1 MFEHEY
7 FEYLAGYALGVL
19 TPAEQKK
26 MEDHLRDGC
35 DLCEPELRILNA
47 TAERL
52 PKGIPSVPLPDGLKA
67 RVRNRLAQEGLLEAQ
82 QKPVI
87 QGSGSGHR
95 IYWLATAAILVA
107 ALAAGLF
114 WNSHL
119 KLKEEAQKV
128 AEKEAQIAEMEKT
141 LKAKDAEIGW
151 LRDPVVQLASL
162 TGLAEASHSKGKMI
176 WHPTEHKG
184 IFYAESL
191 PPLVQTK
198 AYQLWVIGAHGPVS
212 AGVFETDKRGAAVV
226 TIQQIQGSVEGS
238 LQFAVTIEK
247 AGGVEKP
254 TTNPILIGK
263 PI

>member
-52 PKGIPSVPLPDGLKA
+52 PNGIPSAPMPDGLKD
-67 RVRNRLAQEGLLEAQ
+67 RIRNRLEKEGLLEAKP
-82 QKPVI
+82 KPVV
-87 QGSGSGHR
+87 QGREHR
-95 IYWLATAAILVA
+95 FYWLATAAILIA
-107 ALAAGLF
+107 ALATGLF
-114 WNSHL
+114 WNSHI
-119 KLKEEAQKV
+119 KLKEEANKV
-128 AEKEAQIAEMEKT
+128 AQKEAQIAELEKT
-141 LKAKDAEIGW
+141 LKEKNAEIGW
-151 LRDPVVQLASL
+151 LRDPAVQLASL
-162 TGLAEASHSKGKMI
+162 VGLAEASQAKGKMI

-184 IFYAESL
+184 IFYVQSL

-212 AGVFETDKRGAAVV
+212 AGVFETDKQGAAVL

-247 AGGVEKP
+247 AGGVQKP

>member
-26 MEDHLRDGC
+26 VEDHLRDGC

-47 TAERL
+47 TTERL
-52 PKGIPSVPLPDGLKA
+52 PNGLPPVPLPDGLKA
-67 RVRNRLAQEGLLEAQ
+67 RVKNRLEKEGLLESQ
-82 QKPVI
+82 SKPVVE
-87 QGSGSGHR
+87 GR
-95 IYWLATAAILVA
+95 ERRFPWLAIAAMLLA

-119 KLKEEAQKV
+119 KLKQESSKL
-128 AEKEAQIAEMEKT
+128 AEKEAQIAEMEKA
-141 LKAKDAEIGW
+141 LKGKDAEISW
-151 LRDPVVQLASL
+151 LRDPAVQLASL
-162 TGLAEASHSKGKMI
+162 TGLAEASHAQGKMI

-184 IFYAESL
+184 IFYVQSL
-191 PPLVQTK
+191 PQLVQTK

-212 AGVFETDKRGAAVV
+212 AGVFETNKNGAAVV

>member
-19 TPAEQKK
+19 APAEQKK
-26 MEDHLRDGC
+26 IEDHLRDGC

-52 PKGIPSVPLPDGLKA
+52 PNGIPSAPLPDGLKA
-67 RVRNRLAQEGLLEAQ
+67 RVRNRLEKEGLLDQE
-82 QKPVI
+82 KPVI
-87 QGSGSGHR
+87 QGSGQR
-95 IYWLATAAILVA
+95 FYLLAIAAILVA

-119 KLKEEAQKV
+119 KLKEQAEKV
-128 AEKEAQIAEMEKT
+128 AEKEAQIAEIEKT

-151 LRDPVVQLASL
+151 LRDPGVQLALL
-162 TGLAEASHSKGKMI
+162 TGLADASHAKGKMI

-198 AYQLWVIGAHGPVS
+198 SYQLWVIGAQGPVS
-212 AGVFETDKRGAAVV
+212 AGVFETNRSGAAVL

-247 AGGVEKP
+247 AGGVQKP

>member
-19 TPAEQKK
+19 SPAEQKK
-26 MEDHLRDGC
+26 MEEHLKEGC

-47 TAERL
+47 TTERL
-52 PKGIPSVPLPDGLKA
+52 PNGLPAVSLPDGLKS
-67 RVRNRLAQEGLLEAQ
+67 RVKNRLEKEGLLESQ
-82 QKPVI
+82 SKPVV
-87 QGSGSGHR
+87 QGKEHHFP
-95 IYWLATAAILVA
+95 WLAIAAILVA

-119 KLKEEAQKV
+119 KLKEETAKL
-128 AEKEAQIAEMEKT
+128 AEKEAQIAQLEKT
-141 LKAKDAEIGW
+141 LKGKDAEIGW
-151 LRDPVVQLASL
+151 LRDPAVQLASL
-162 TGLAEASHSKGKMI
+162 TGLAEASQAHGKMI

-184 IFYAESL
+184 IFYVQSL
-191 PPLVQTK
+191 PQLAQTK

-212 AGVFETDKRGAAVV
+212 AGVFETNQSGAAVV
-226 TIQQIQGSVEGS
+226 TIKQIQGSVEGS

>member
-26 MEDHLRDGC
+26 IEDHLRDGC

-52 PKGIPSVPLPDGLKA
+52 PNATPSVSLPDGLKA
-67 RVRNRLAQEGLLEAQ
+67 RVRNRLEKEGLLNTQ
-82 QKPVI
+82 PKPVT
-87 QGSGSGHR
+87 QGSVQR
-95 IYWLATAAILVA
+95 FYWLATAAILVA

-119 KLKEEAQKV
+119 KLKEEALKV
-128 AEKEAQIAEMEKT
+128 AEKEAQIAELEKT

-151 LRDPVVQLASL
+151 LRDPAVQLASL
-162 TGLAEASHSKGKMI
+162 TGLAEASHAHGKMI

-184 IFYAESL
+184 IFYVQSL
-191 PPLVQTK
+191 PQLVQTK

-212 AGVFETDKRGAAVV
+212 AGVFETNQSGAAVV
-226 TIQQIQGSVEGS
+226 TIKQIQGSVEGS

>member
-35 DLCEPELRILNA
+35 DVCEPELRILNA

-52 PKGIPSVPLPDGLKA
+52 PNALPLVPLPDGLKA
-67 RVRNRLAQEGLLEAQ
+67 RVRNRLEKERLLEAQ
-82 QKPVI
+82 PNVAI
-87 QGSGSGHR
+87 QSGGKR
-95 IYWLATAAILVA
+95 LYWLATAALLVA

-119 KLKEEAQKV
+119 KVKEEAEKLAQ
-128 AEKEAQIAEMEKT
+128 KEAQIAELEKT
-141 LKAKDAEIGW
+141 LKEKDAEISW
-151 LRDPVVQLASL
+151 LRDPAVQLASL
-162 TGLAEASHSKGKMI
+162 TGLAEASHAHGKMI

-184 IFYAESL
+184 IFYVQSL
-191 PPLVQTK
+191 PQLVQTK

-212 AGVFETDKRGAAVV
+212 AGVFETNKSGAAVV
-226 TIQQIQGSVEGS
+226 TIQQIQGSIEGS

>member
-7 FEYLAGYALGVL
+7 FEYLAGFALGVL

-52 PKGIPSVPLPDGLKA
+52 PNGIPSAPLPDGLKA
-67 RVRNRLAQEGLLEAQ
+67 RVRNRLEKEGLLEAQ
-82 QKPVI
+82 PKPRA
-87 QGSGSGHR
+87 QGKEQR
-95 IYWLATAAILVA
+95 FYWYATAAILIA

-119 KLKEEAQKV
+119 KLKEQAEKV

-141 LKAKDAEIGW
+141 LKAKDAEISW
-151 LRDPVVQLASL
+151 LRDPVVQLAQL
-162 TGLAEASHSKGKMI
+162 TGLAEASHAKGKMI

-184 IFYAESL
+184 IFYVQSL

-212 AGVFETDKRGAAVV
+212 AGVFETDKQGAAVV
-226 TIQQIQGSVEGS
+226 TIQQIQGSVDGS

-247 AGGVEKP
+247 AGGVQKP

>member
-26 MEDHLRDGC
+26 IEEHLRDGC
-35 DLCEPELRILNA
+35 DLCEPELRVLNA
-47 TAERL
+47 TTERL
-52 PKGIPSVPLPDGLKA
+52 PNGLPPVSLPDGLKA
-67 RVRNRLAQEGLLEAQ
+67 RVKDRLQKEGLLEAQ
-82 QKPVI
+82 AKPVV
-87 QGSGSGHR
+87 QEREHR
-95 IYWLATAAILVA
+95 FSWLAIAALLVA

-119 KLKEEAQKV
+119 KLKEEAKKV
-128 AEKEAQIAEMEKT
+128 AEKEAQIAQLEKT
-141 LKAKDAEIGW
+141 LKDKDAEIGW
-151 LRDPVVQLASL
+151 LRDPGVQLAML
-162 TGLAEASHSKGKMI
+162 TGLAEASHAKGKMI

-184 IFYAESL
+184 IFYVESL
-191 PPLVQTK
+191 PQLEQTK

-212 AGVFETDKRGAAVV
+212 AGVFDTDKRGAAVV
-226 TIQQIQGSVEGS
+226 TISRIQGSVDGS
-238 LQFAVTIEK
+238 LQFAVTIER
-247 AGGVEKP
+247 AGGVPKP